1 MALTK
6 ISTGGVKDSA
16 IGSEKIADGNVR
28 QSDLDGECV
37 NESKIQ
43 ISNAGT
49 NGQFLQKQS
58 GASGGLTWAT
68 VDSTPEGTAI
78 QSTGES
84 GTGKFLRTDGDGT
97 SSWQPV
103 PSDNTKANLDG
114 ADFTGEVALKGSSVQ
129 AKFYDPSDT
138 SNYIHFKAP
147 SLTANTDYTLPA
159 TDGSVDQILKTD
171 GSGALGWTT
180 ISAAPE
186 ITGTASGTIT
196 SEKACIIKSDGTIDQ
211 VESIATEQTPAGVT
225 NVSGGSATAGAPTTS
240 SGAHTPE
247 NNSIAYDETNNRFLV
262 QDRYGSNTYVQLG
275 RYTDNTDP
283 ESLVLGGLVAGGS
296 GYGGDVC
303 FDASKECFVTIIQT
317 TSGTTNVRVFKY
329 TDSNKTQVSQS
340 CTGSL
345 PSGTSASQPTI
356 IYHTGIQKPVI
367 AYTAGGQPY
376 FSILHLNSDAT
387 SCTVGT
393 RSTVGGTWTGYAPRM
408 FEDTVRSAAGTY
420 RLYIGVRLGGDDQYY
435 IFNYTLP
442 TSGDSVTKN
451 NNGVSLVDNSSNN
464 EVGNIV
470 GMRFNPEDQ
479 KAIGIWSVDSDHEIK
494 ARVITPT
501 DSSVSIGSYV
511 VLGDTNDTKNHSNQ
525 AFAIVYEANLKKLVY
540 IYRKYS
546 DGKARARV
554 LTISGTSLS
563 GGTYSSNLTSSSC
576 NIGKSHSMGSAN
588 AIYNSKLKQ
597 IIWVGSMGNYSRVW
611 NLKCSTAVSN
621 LTSENF
627 VGFPNATY
635 TNGQTATIKVVGNTS
650 TQSSLTP
657 GQKYYVQAD
666 GNLGTNADTPSVEAG
681 VALSST
687 KLLIK

>member
-6 ISTGGVKDSA
+6 ISTGGVKDDGVTSA
-16 IGSEKIADGNVR
+16 KIADGNV
-28 QSDLDGECV
+28 QQGHLDSECV
-37 NESKIQ
+37 NEAKIQ

-58 GASGGLTWAT
+58 GASGGLTWASVST
-68 VDSTPEGTAI
+68 VPTEVNVSANNTTDETVYPTFVDGATGTQGIETDTGLSYNPSTGALTAGLFVGNGSSLHNLNYAATNNTGLVGTANLGNGTASS
-78 QSTGES
+78 ST
-84 GTGKFLRTDGDGT
+84 FLCGDRN
-97 SSWQPV
+97 WR
-103 PSDNTKANLDG
+103 
-114 ADFTGEVALKGSSVQ
+114 E
-129 AKFYDPSDT
+129 
-138 SNYIHFKAP
+138 
-147 SLTANTDYTLPA
+147 
-159 TDGSVDQILKTD
+159 
-171 GSGALGWTT
+171 

-196 SEKACIIKSDGTIDQ
+196 SEKPCIIKSDGTIDQ
-211 VESIATEQTPAGVT
+211 IESVATEQTPAGVI
-225 NVSGGSATAGAPTTS
+225 NVSGGSALGGNTWTANGT
-240 SGAHTPE
+240 HTAE
-247 NNSIAYDETNNRFLV
+247 NNSIAYDETNNRIII
-262 QDRYGSNTYVQLG
+262 QDRYSSDTVVQLG
-275 RYTDNTDP
+275 RYTDDTDP
-283 ESLVLGGLVAGGS
+283 ASLVIGTTVAAGS
-296 GYGGDVC
+296 GYGGGIC
-303 FDASKECFVTIIQT
+303 FDTSKGCFVSIIQT

-345 PSGTSASQPTI
+345 PSGTSAGQPTI
-356 IYHTGIQKPVI
+356 MYHTGIQKPVI

-387 SCTVGT
+387 SVTVGT
-393 RSTVGGTWTGYAPRM
+393 RSTVGGTWTGYSPHM
-408 FEDTVRSAAGTY
+408 FEDTVRSAAGTH
-420 RLYIGVRLGGDDQYY
+420 RLYIGVRLGGDDQFY

-451 NNGVSLVDNSSNN
+451 NNGVSLIDNSGNN
-464 EVGNIV
+464 EVEHVV

-479 KAIGIWSVDSDHEIK
+479 KAIGIWSVNSDHEIK

-525 AFAIVYEANLKKLVY
+525 AFSIVYEANLKKLVY

-563 GGTYSSNLTSSSC
+563 GGTYSSDLTSQSC
-576 NIGKSHSMGSAN
+576 NIGKISSMGTAN
-588 AIYNSKLKQ
+588 AIYNPKIKQ
-597 IIWVGSMGNYSRVW
+597 ILWIGSMGNYNRIW
-611 NLKCSTAVSN
+611 NLQCSTAVSN

-650 TQSSLTP
+650 TQSSLTA
-657 GQKYYVQAD
+657 GQKYYVQSDGTLNTSAD
-666 GNLGTNADTPSVEAG
+666 SPSVEAG
-681 VALSST
+681 VALTTT
-687 KLLIK
+687 KLLIKQ